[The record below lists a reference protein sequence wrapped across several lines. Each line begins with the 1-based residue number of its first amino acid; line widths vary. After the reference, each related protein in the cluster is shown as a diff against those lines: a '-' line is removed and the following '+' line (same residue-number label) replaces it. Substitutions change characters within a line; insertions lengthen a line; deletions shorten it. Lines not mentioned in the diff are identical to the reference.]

1 MLDYCDYLGTRVYVY
16 GLTLHLGDTTL
27 GVRCDDLT
35 VNFRGDD
42 ILTLERVVG
51 FCEYCIVNKI
61 TLSANTAEHFRQIR
75 PNMFGQ
81 YGRTGSAILAGPW
94 PNRSVWPNIK
104 FSSEKNGLVRF
115 GRNRVRSITNHYV
128 LFQ

>member
-1 MLDYCDYLGTRVYVY
+1 MNYGESGDMLSPSTFAHDVVED
-16 GLTLHLGDTTL
+16 DMTL

-61 TLSANTAEHFRQIR
+61 IDTYET
-75 PNMFGQ
+75 
-81 YGRTGSAILAGPW
+81 
-94 PNRSVWPNIK
+94 
-104 FSSEKNGLVRF
+104 
-115 GRNRVRSITNHYV
+115 
-128 LFQ
+128 

>member
-1 MLDYCDYLGTRVYVY
+1 M
-16 GLTLHLGDTTL
+16 GDTTL

-61 TLSANTAEHFRQIR
+61 IDT
-75 PNMFGQ
+75 
-81 YGRTGSAILAGPW
+81 
-94 PNRSVWPNIK
+94 
-104 FSSEKNGLVRF
+104 SE
-115 GRNRVRSITNHYV
+115 T
-128 LFQ
+128 